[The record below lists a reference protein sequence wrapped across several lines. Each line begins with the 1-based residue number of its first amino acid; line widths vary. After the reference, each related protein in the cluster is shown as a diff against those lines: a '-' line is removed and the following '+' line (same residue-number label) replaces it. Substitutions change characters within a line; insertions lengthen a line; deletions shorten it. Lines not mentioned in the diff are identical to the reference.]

1 MVTKSG
7 RIAVLMV
14 AAMMLLP
21 AGAMAQNAPSG
32 VQPQGA
38 VQVPQPAQGGVDWQ
52 GAGYGAA
59 ALFGNLLYIPA
70 KLIYAAGGGLVGG
83 GGYLVTGGNK
93 QVADTIWRSSLG
105 GDYVLTPEMIEGKK
119 PVYFS
124 GPNATSPTPPNAP
137 AGYSGSLGPSSSAG
151 SGPSV
156 AANSG
161 MTQGGTSAA
170 MPSGSMGSGTA
181 AAAGSSGG
189 ASSSGGSSMD
199 SGAGLVGSGA
209 YRHPGSSGIPAAPL
223 PSTSVQ

>member
-1 MVTKSG
+1 MVKKPGT
-7 RIAVLMV
+7 IATLMA
-14 AAMMLLP
+14 AAMLLMP
-21 AGAMAQNAPSG
+21 AGVIAQNAPSG
-32 VQPQGA
+32 VQPQNQ

-52 GAGYGAA
+52 GTGYGAA

-70 KLIYAAGGGLVGG
+70 KLIYAAGGGLIGG

-105 GDYVLTPEMIEGKK
+105 GDYVLTPEMIQGKK

-124 GPNATSPTPPNAP
+124 GPNATSPQPPNAP
-137 AGYSGSLGPSSSAG
+137 AGYSGSSAPSAAAG

-161 MTQGGTSAA
+161 MTPDGNGSG
-170 MPSGSMGSGTA
+170 MPSSTA
-181 AAAGSSGG
+181 PTGG
-189 ASSSGGSSMD
+189 NSSSGGSSMD
-199 SGAGLVGSGA
+199 SGAGPVSSSP

-223 PSTSVQ
+223 PGTSVQ

>member
-1 MVTKSG
+1 MVKKSG
-7 RIAVLMV
+7 TIAALMA

-21 AGAMAQNAPSG
+21 AGAIAQNAPSG
-32 VQPQGA
+32 VQPQNQ

-83 GGYLVTGGNK
+83 GGYLVTGGNQ

-105 GDYVLTPEMIEGKK
+105 GDYVLTPEMIQGKK

-124 GPNATSPTPPNAP
+124 GPNVTSPQPPNAQP
-137 AGYSGSLGPSSSAG
+137 GYSGSTAPSAG
-151 SGPSV
+151 TAPSV

-161 MTQGGTSAA
+161 M
-170 MPSGSMGSGTA
+170 PSGTA
-181 AAAGSSGG
+181 AGSPGG
-189 ASSSGGSSMD
+189 TSSSGGSSMD
-199 SGAGLVGSGA
+199 SGAGPVGSSP

-223 PSTSVQ
+223 PGTSVQ

>member
-1 MVTKSG
+1 MVTKHE

-14 AAMMLLP
+14 VAMMLLP
-21 AGAMAQNAPSG
+21 AGAIAQTPSY
-32 VQPQGA
+32 VQPQNQ

-105 GDYVLTPEMIEGKK
+105 GDYVLTPEMIQGKK

-137 AGYSGSLGPSSSAG
+137 AGYSGSLAPSSSAG
-151 SGPSV
+151 PGPSV
-156 AANSG
+156 AAAGASG
-161 MTQGGTSAA
+161 A
-170 MPSGSMGSGTA
+170 
-181 AAAGSSGG
+181 
-189 ASSSGGSSMD
+189 ASSSGGTSMD
-199 SGAGLVGSGA
+199 SGAGPVGSGP
-209 YRHPGSSGIPAAPL
+209 YRHGSSGIPAAPL
-223 PSTSVQ
+223 PGTSVQ

>member
-1 MVTKSG
+1 MVKKLATVG
-7 RIAVLMV
+7 AALIT
-14 AAMMLLP
+14 AAMLLMP
-21 AGAMAQNAPSG
+21 AGAIAQNAGSG
-32 VQPQGA
+32 VQTQNQ

-59 ALFGNLLYIPA
+59 ALFGNMLYIPA

-105 GDYVLTPEMIEGKK
+105 GDYVLTPEMIQGKK

-124 GPNATSPTPPNAP
+124 GPNATSPQPPNAQP
-137 AGYSGSLGPSSSAG
+137 GYSGSSAPAG

-156 AANSG
+156 AANNTVTPDGTGSG
-161 MTQGGTSAA
+161 MPSNAAPSSAGGTS
-170 MPSGSMGSGTA
+170 SN
-181 AAAGSSGG
+181 
-189 ASSSGGSSMD
+189 GGSSMD
-199 SGAGLVGSGA
+199 SGSGPVGSSPYRNPGA
-209 YRHPGSSGIPAAPL
+209 SGIPAAPL

>member
-7 RIAVLMV
+7 KFAMLIA

-21 AGAMAQNAPSG
+21 ASAMAQNPPSG
-32 VQPQGA
+32 VQPQNQ

-70 KLIYAAGGGLVGG
+70 KLLYAAGGGLVGG

-105 GDYVLTPEMIEGKK
+105 GDYVLTPEMIQGKK

-124 GPNATSPTPPNAP
+124 GPNVTSPPPPNAP
-137 AGYSGSLGPSSSAG
+137 AGYSGSLSPSSSAG
-151 SGPSV
+151 PGPSV
-156 AANSG
+156 AANS
-161 MTQGGTSAA
+161 A
-170 MPSGSMGSGTA
+170 M
-181 AAAGSSGG
+181 SSGG
-189 ASSSGGSSMD
+189 SAIGSSSVPSAGSSSGGGSMD
-199 SGAGLVGSGA
+199 SGAGPVSSGPYRNSGA
-209 YRHPGSSGIPAAPL
+209 SSLPAAPL
-223 PSTSVQ
+223 PGTSVQ

>member
-7 RIAVLMV
+7 KIAVLIA

-21 AGAMAQNAPSG
+21 AGALAQNPPAG
-32 VQPQGA
+32 VQPQNQ

-59 ALFGNLLYIPA
+59 ALFGNMLYIPA
-70 KLIYAAGGGLVGG
+70 KLLYAAGGGLVGG

-105 GDYVLTPEMIEGKK
+105 GDYVLTPEMIQGKK

-124 GPNATSPTPPNAP
+124 GPNTTSPPPPNAP
-137 AGYSGSLGPSSSAG
+137 AGYSGSVAPSSSAG

-161 MTQGGTSAA
+161 MT
-170 MPSGSMGSGTA
+170 PSGNATGSGS
-181 AAAGSSGG
+181 AAAGGSGA

-199 SGAGLVGSGA
+199 SGAGPVGSSP
-209 YRHPGSSGIPAAPL
+209 YRHSGASGIPAAPL